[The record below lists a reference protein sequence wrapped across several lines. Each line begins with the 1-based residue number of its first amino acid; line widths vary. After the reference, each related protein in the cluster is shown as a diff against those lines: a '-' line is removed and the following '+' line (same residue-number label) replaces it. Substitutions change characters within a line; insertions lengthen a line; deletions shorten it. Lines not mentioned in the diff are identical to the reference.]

1 MATKRTVSVRKVLRF
16 LLTVAGVSGLAIAV
30 TSATKQQARHTL
42 NGVDIRITNAQ
53 QVGFITEGDL
63 EELLFRRRH
72 LQPQTMA
79 MAGTDVR
86 RLERIARSNPWI
98 QSAQVYVDQQR
109 VLHIQATQRVPYVRL
124 FETSGESYYLDT
136 ALKQLPLSP
145 NYTHYAPVVT
155 GVPHLLDSNGQKRMQ
170 AQIVYVVRKLSA
182 NPFWRQGVE
191 EIVVR
196 EDGDFELIPVLG
208 THRVILGDTAALDTK
223 LNTLFLFYRNVLNR
237 IGWDRYTVLDARYN
251 GQVVASPSLP
261 WKPPVDRALSNMNWV
276 KTIVTEEIPD
286 TMTPLLKARA
296 EARRPEGAQ
305 PAPAPKKESAK
316 KTVAASPKAKTPP
329 VASGTPQGKKAPPK
343 STTAAKATPPA
354 TRKPN

>member
-1 MATKRTVSVRKVLRF
+1 MRF

-79 MAGTDVR
+79 LAGTDVR

-98 QSAQVYVDQQR
+98 QSAQVYIDQQR

-196 EDGDFELIPVLG
+196 DEGDFELIPVLG
-208 THRVILGDTAALDTK
+208 THRVILGDTSAFDAK

-276 KTIVTEEIPD
+276 KTIVAEEIPD

-296 EARRPEGAQ
+296 EARKPEPLQ
-305 PAPAPKKESAK
+305 PAPVAK
-316 KTVAASPKAKTPP
+316 AGTSKTVTASPKAKIPP
-329 VASGTPQGKKAPPK
+329 ATSGTPQGKKAPPK
-343 STTAAKATPPA
+343 SATAAKSTPA
-354 TRKPN
+354 TRKSN